1 MVDLKNQ
8 TEMFQHSYFSMI
20 ETFLSDFSNLMWGLP
35 LLTFLLLANVYL
47 LFQSKLVP
55 IKGLLH
61 SINLISGKYDK
72 KNLHASGQISHFEAL
87 CNALAATIGLGN
99 ISGVAVAIYQGGAGA
114 IFWMWIAALLGMNTK
129 FFECTLAV
137 LFRGKDYKGEI
148 QGGPMYYIRDGL
160 GGKYKILGVFFAV
173 CGVIGT
179 LALFQVNQMANFM
192 DTNYNVPR
200 EFSGIFFTITVAYVL
215 FGGLKRISNFSSK
228 IVPSMTVLYFILCV
242 IILFLNY
249 QKIPDVFLSIFT
261 EALTGKSI
269 SGGALGYSIM
279 HIIQTGVK
287 RAAFSNE
294 AGIGTAPMAHG
305 NAKTDEPISEGYV
318 AMIGPLV
325 DTIIICTLTGLTILV
340 SMNQEMGNLNGI
352 NMTSFAFS
360 SNLGDWGRHLLGIVI
375 FMFSFSTMIGMA
387 NYNKKCW
394 DYLFRGRFYL
404 GEKSFIVYY
413 TFSLTLA
420 AVVEMTNIVNIID
433 ICYAMMAIPN
443 IIATVLLAK
452 EVKSRLK
459 TYNKKFNI

>member
-1 MVDLKNQ
+1 
-8 TEMFQHSYFSMI
+8 MI
-20 ETFLSDFSNLMWGLP
+20 ENFLSEFASLVWGLP
-35 LLTFLLLANVYL
+35 LLVFLLLANLYL
-47 LFQSKLVP
+47 LFQSKMIP
-55 IKGLLH
+55 IKGMFH
-61 SINLISGKYDK
+61 SIKLISGKYEDK
-72 KNLHASGQISHFEAL
+72 NSSAEGQITHFQAL

-114 IFWMWIAALLGMNTK
+114 IFWMWVAALLGMNTK
-129 FFECTLAV
+129 FFECSLAV
-137 LFRGKDYKGEI
+137 LFRGKDYKGDI

-160 GGKYKILGVFFAV
+160 GKKYKPLAIMFAV

-179 LALFQVNQMANFM
+179 LALFQINQMAHFLN
-192 DTNYNVPR
+192 TNYNVAN
-200 EFSGIFFTITVAYVL
+200 EFTGIIFTVAVAYIL
-215 FGGLKRISNFSSK
+215 FGGLKRISTFTSK
-228 IVPSMTVLYFILCV
+228 IVPLMSVLYFLLCIVILAMN
-242 IILFLNY
+242 FD
-249 QKIPDVFLSIFT
+249 KIPTVFGNIFS

-269 SGGALGYSIM
+269 GGGVLGYSIM

-305 NAKTDEPISEGYV
+305 NAKTNEPIAEGYV

-325 DTIIICTLTGLTILV
+325 DTIIVCTLTALTILV
-340 SMNQEMGNLNGI
+340 SMTPEMGNLNGI

-360 SNLGDWGRHLLGIVI
+360 SNLGEFGRHSLGIII

-394 DYLFRGRFYL
+394 DYLFRGKYL
-404 GEKSFIVYY
+404 LGNKAFIVYY
-413 TFSLTLA
+413 SMALLFG
-420 AVVEMTNIVNIID
+420 AVIEMDNVVNVID
-433 ICYAMMAIPN
+433 ICYALMAIPN

-459 TYNKKFNI
+459 TYNDKFNV